1 MGSNLGKPGRP
12 PRAPAGGRAKVPRR
26 PVNRRPVQSLH
37 QVHRVQ
43 YVHRAH
49 PAPRLRPWRRRQT
62 WDAARPTVRVV
73 GEDGRRFPIRRPQDS
88 IVGPLPS
95 ALWESYWNFRIWSPR
110 QPRAPWSPVTIKIS
124 PPEQRGVASKSPA
137 QISSVE
143 SSPSEKP
150 PGPCAKE
157 TVLRALRECKK
168 GRVRTQEP
176 LFPEGL
182 HSEKSPDTKPSA
194 FKPLVQNGVCTSFVP
209 RPGSLKRSLDAGSS
223 DHNLH
228 KRPSRSSVSSWVST
242 QTGGPCSSKRN
253 AITSSYSSSRGFSER
268 WKRSVPRASFQMPE
282 WPIKKKEK
290 GHQHRSPVPLVSEE
304 SPAASGCT
312 RQQNQKTPWLLSS
325 PASPPTL
332 TSPPQLGG
340 AVPKGDLGLKK
351 AGVQQGHETRKD
363 ATEVTTA
370 SVHNS
375 WSPVPPCLALTLPP
389 AGAAPTQGT
398 NPQVGSP
405 GLLAFPP
412 AGEGS
417 SVAPPPPKTPSLLA
431 PLGCSRSEPLPGPS
445 SDTKPT
451 AAVTLLNPASP
462 ISPVTDTTQP
472 PVTSQADWSARTPDP
487 RAITPAALST
497 QRTLFGKV
505 KKPAGHHSTP
515 ASPATTSADLMLKC
529 IWGPPT
535 NGETADTSHP
545 RILVTAVAPPPLSTV
560 TPTFKPVFGGT
571 GPLTTLPVT
580 APFTFKLAFPPAPPA
595 STHAPHGLPQ
605 AASAVMSTAPFSFKQ
620 AFPPAPPASTHAPHG
635 LPQAASAV
643 MSTAPFSFKQAF
655 PPAPPASTHAPH
667 GLPQAASAV
676 MSTAP
681 FSFKQA
687 FPPAPPASTQAPH
700 GLPQAA
706 SAVMS
711 TAPFSFKQAFPP
723 APPAST
729 QAPHGLPQAGSA
741 VMSTAPF
748 SFKLAFPPAPPAS
761 THAPHG
767 LPQAASA
774 VMSTA
779 PFSFKQAFP
788 PALPA
793 STHAPHGLPQAT
805 SAIMPT
811 TPASTYKGSSFKP
824 SVRCDAVGVTSTV
837 GTTPSLP
844 SAGHTFLLGAAQAGR
859 ANFSPA
865 TGFTVLSHQC
875 PATPTAHRV
884 TSFSQVLPSAVQI
897 SPSRNNANLRG
908 MGSLLPASAL
918 GTRNQPA
925 LSSGI
930 SKPTSIFTVP
940 WGSSSKPPFPR
951 PLGVTPQPA
960 FGASGEQKQRAPQA
974 ALGPSFNSPFIFGNS
989 AGLSPTQAPIP
1000 TPAQPAI
1007 SSHTQL
1013 AFGALIPSASTF
1025 HVQPGFSSTPAGFLF
1040 GQASASGFGFVTQSG
1055 VCGSV
1060 FGSTAPRPFA
1070 FGGVVTPMDCG
1081 ESGVS
1086 VTAPDKSSNSGM
1098 FYVGARQGGAART
1111 VTPFGKVCS
1120 QSSQGL
1126 TSHSTPFASRRA
1138 SISARKTVFRAPHMV
1153 PLAQSTPVPGPVKTG
1168 SSLGFGVPSPHAQG
1182 SVGRE
1187 SFRSLA
1193 PSFSFGAKPKT
1204 PKNREQ
1210 GHARRHRAHRK

>member
-1 MGSNLGKPGRP
+1 MRPGARRATQAPGSDCAPCSDSGNPGGAGSRGLRGWPQLCATRQPRSHGPPRNPLLARVPRKGEQRPQRRLRPPNSRLQGCRGPACPLFRGVLTCGRGAWGCPAPQEPRTFLAPGSQPSPNPAHEDSAEPADVRNLGGPKPPPSRRGACPLGMGSNLGKPGRP

-487 RAITPAALST
+487 R
-497 QRTLFGKV
+497 
-505 KKPAGHHSTP
+505 
-515 ASPATTSADLMLKC
+515 
-529 IWGPPT
+529 
-535 NGETADTSHP
+535 
-545 RILVTAVAPPPLSTV
+545 
-560 TPTFKPVFGGT
+560 
-571 GPLTTLPVT
+571 
-580 APFTFKLAFPPAPPA
+580 
-595 STHAPHGLPQ
+595 
-605 AASAVMSTAPFSFKQ
+605 
-620 AFPPAPPASTHAPHG
+620 
-635 LPQAASAV
+635 
-643 MSTAPFSFKQAF
+643 
-655 PPAPPASTHAPH
+655 
-667 GLPQAASAV
+667 
-676 MSTAP
+676 
-681 FSFKQA
+681 QA

-1098 FYVGARQGGAART
+1098 FYVGA
-1111 VTPFGKVCS
+1111 
-1120 QSSQGL
+1120 SSQGL

>member
-1 MGSNLGKPGRP
+1 MGSYLGKPGPP
-12 PRAPAGGRAKVPRR
+12 PRAPAEGRTNVPRR

-49 PAPRLRPWRRRQT
+49 PAPRLRPWRRRLT
-62 WDAARPTVRVV
+62 WEAARRTVRGV
-73 GEDGRRFPIRRPQDS
+73 GEAGRGFPIRRPQDS

-110 QPRAPWSPVTIKIS
+110 QPRTPWNPVTIKIS

-137 QISSVE
+137 QISSAE

-157 TVLRALRECKK
+157 TVLRALRESKK
-168 GRVRTQEP
+168 GRVRRQEP
-176 LFPEGL
+176 LFPEWL

-194 FKPLVQNGVCTSFVP
+194 FKPLVQNGVCAAFVP
-209 RPGSLKRSLDAGSS
+209 RAGSLKRSLDAGSS
-223 DHNLH
+223 DHSLH
-228 KRPSRSSVSSWVST
+228 KRPSHSSVSSWAST

-268 WKRSVPRASFQMPE
+268 WKRSVPSASFQMPE
-282 WPIKKKEK
+282 WPIKKKEE
-290 GHQHRSPVPLVSEE
+290 GHQRGSPVPLVSEE
-304 SPAASGCT
+304 SPAASGHA

-325 PASPPTL
+325 PAAPPML
-332 TSPPQLGG
+332 TSTPQL
-340 AVPKGDLGLKK
+340 LGLKK

-370 SVHNS
+370 SVHDS
-375 WSPVPPCLALTLPP
+375 GSPVPPCLALTLPP

-405 GLLAFPP
+405 GLPAFPP

-431 PLGCSRSEPLPGPS
+431 PLGCSRSDPLPGPS

-462 ISPVTDTTQP
+462 TSPVTDTTQP
-472 PVTSQADWSARTPDP
+472 PVTSQADRSARTPYP
-487 RAITPAALST
+487 GAITPAVLST

-505 KKPAGHHSTP
+505 KKPAGHHSAP

-529 IWGPPT
+529 ICRPPT
-535 NGETADTSHP
+535 NRDTADASHP
-545 RILVTAVAPPPLSTV
+545 RISVTAAAPPSLGTV
-560 TPTFKPVFGGT
+560 MPTFKPVFGGT
-571 GPLTTLPVT
+571 GPLTTLPMT
-580 APFTFKLAFPPAPPA
+580 TPFSFKLAFPPASPA
-595 STHAPHGLPQ
+595 CTHAPHGLPQ
-605 AASAVMSTAPFSFKQ
+605 AASAVM
-620 AFPPAPPASTHAPHG
+620 
-635 LPQAASAV
+635 
-643 MSTAPFSFKQAF
+643 
-655 PPAPPASTHAPH
+655 
-667 GLPQAASAV
+667 
-676 MSTAP
+676 
-681 FSFKQA
+681 
-687 FPPAPPASTQAPH
+687 
-700 GLPQAA
+700 
-706 SAVMS
+706 
-711 TAPFSFKQAFPP
+711 
-723 APPAST
+723 
-729 QAPHGLPQAGSA
+729 
-741 VMSTAPF
+741 
-748 SFKLAFPPAPPAS
+748 
-761 THAPHG
+761 
-767 LPQAASA
+767 
-774 VMSTA
+774 
-779 PFSFKQAFP
+779 
-788 PALPA
+788 
-793 STHAPHGLPQAT
+793 
-805 SAIMPT
+805 PT
-811 TPASTYKGSSFKP
+811 TPASTYKDSSFKP
-824 SVRCDAVGVTSTV
+824 PVRCDVVGVTSTV
-837 GTTPSLP
+837 GTTHSLP
-844 SAGHTFLLGAAQAGR
+844 SAGHVFLLGAAQAGR

-865 TGFTVLSHQC
+865 AGFTVPSHQC

-884 TSFSQVLPSAVQI
+884 TSFSQVLPSAVQM
-897 SPSRNNANLRG
+897 SPSRNNANFRG

-918 GTRNQPA
+918 GTTKQPA

-930 SKPTSIFTVP
+930 SNPTSTFTVP
-940 WGSSSKPPFPR
+940 WGSSSKPPFPL

-989 AGLSPTQAPIP
+989 ARLSLTQAPIP

-1007 SSHTQL
+1007 SRHTLL
-1013 AFGALIPSASTF
+1013 AIGASTPSASTF
-1025 HVQPGFSSTPAGFLF
+1025 HIQPGFSSIPAGFPF
-1040 GQASASGFGFVTQSG
+1040 GQASASGFGVVTQSG
-1055 VCGSV
+1055 ACGSV

-1081 ESGVS
+1081 ESGIS
-1086 VTAPDKSSNSGM
+1086 VTAPDKSSNSGT
-1098 FYVGARQGGAART
+1098 FYVGTRPGGAARPII
-1111 VTPFGKVCS
+1111 PFGKVCS
-1120 QSSQGL
+1120 QISQGL

-1153 PLAQSTPVPGPVKTG
+1153 PLAQSTPVPGTVKTG

-1187 SFRSLA
+1187 SSRSSA

-1210 GHARRHRAHRK
+1210 GHSRRHRAHRK

>member
-580 APFTFKLAFPPAPPA
+580 APFTFKLAFPPA
-595 STHAPHGLPQ
+595 
-605 AASAVMSTAPFSFKQ
+605 
-620 AFPPAPPASTHAPHG
+620 
-635 LPQAASAV
+635 
-643 MSTAPFSFKQAF
+643 
-655 PPAPPASTHAPH
+655 
-667 GLPQAASAV
+667 
-676 MSTAP
+676 
-681 FSFKQA
+681 
-687 FPPAPPASTQAPH
+687 
-700 GLPQAA
+700 
-706 SAVMS
+706 
-711 TAPFSFKQAFPP
+711 
-723 APPAST
+723 
-729 QAPHGLPQAGSA
+729 
-741 VMSTAPF
+741 
-748 SFKLAFPPAPPAS
+748 
-761 THAPHG
+761 
-767 LPQAASA
+767 
-774 VMSTA
+774 
-779 PFSFKQAFP
+779 
-788 PALPA
+788 LPA